1 MTNTKKETNTPQDCI
16 TPQVCIRDTEIELIK
31 KELEINNFKI
41 DEIHK
46 TIMGNGKKGL
56 LLELSEIKGALTF
69 AKVALSLLFSL
80 LSIVFFVILR

>member
-1 MTNTKKETNTPQDCI
+1 MTNTKKETNTDH
-16 TPQVCIRDTEIELIK
+16 VCIKATEIELIK
-31 KELEINNFKI
+31 KELENNNYKV

-46 TIMGNGKKGL
+46 TIMGNGKKGI

-80 LSIVFFVILR
+80 LSIIFFVILR